1 MGTNKRCRSLGC
13 NYKQCLQKRWKCDR
27 DKGTNMHEEADIQC
41 VAARTQSTMH
51 PLHFV
56 ACLAALSVSM
66 LMCIGGCLVVKPNAS
81 ESNERQSENV
91 PKPNLLV
98 SSAFGGKAWRS

>member
-1 MGTNKRCRSLGC
+1 MGDLKEFRPEFAYAYEACSKRTGTGLMHSGTEVTNQWCQSLGC

-27 DKGTNMHEEADIQC
+27 DKGTSMHEEADIQC
-41 VAARTQSTMH
+41 VAARIQSTMH

-66 LMCIGGCLVVKPNAS
+66 LMCIGGCLVVKP
-81 ESNERQSENV
+81 
-91 PKPNLLV
+91 
-98 SSAFGGKAWRS
+98 